1 MSKNTK
7 DWIESIVAGILMV
20 GTIIMMTL
28 ITGLVVR

>member
-1 MSKNTK
+1 MNKDTK

-20 GTIIMMTL
+20 GTIVMMTL